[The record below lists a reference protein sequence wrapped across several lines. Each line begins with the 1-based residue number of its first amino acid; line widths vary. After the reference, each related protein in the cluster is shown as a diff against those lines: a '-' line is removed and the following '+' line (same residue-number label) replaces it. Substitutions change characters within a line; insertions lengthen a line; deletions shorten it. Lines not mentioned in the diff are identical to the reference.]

1 MKLRHL
7 PLLLAAALFLALPA
21 PADVLIFKDG
31 RRLEGTIV
39 EEDSDT
45 VTFKVRSIVTKFR
58 KDDIEKIERG
68 ALPDTARDDGDAALR
83 AARVAPT
90 GTAKTDGLR
99 AEAGKA
105 LDGIAEK
112 RKALA
117 GAARKIDSQ
126 TRAYET
132 QLRKLQAAEGELAR
146 AKDRQKEADAKLK
159 AAQDRLNA
167 AKAQTGRE
175 PGPLKQEV
183 QDASAKAESV
193 KATVAL
199 AQRAVEA
206 EKKKLDDETDR
217 FQAAAETLRPAVAAL
232 AGAYDALD
240 AAWAGLAA
248 EERRQSAEAPW
259 WPGPADAPL
268 VRLEGRVVSCEKGV
282 LLVKT
287 GTEADPGRWTE
298 EVTLAAPGFE
308 AAKGTT
314 LVILAR
320 REKSG
325 WSLAGVLR

>member
-1 MKLRHL
+1 MKIRHL
-7 PLLLAAALFLALPA
+7 PLLLAAALFLAPRA
-21 PADVLIFKDG
+21 SADVLVFKDG

-39 EEDSDT
+39 EEDADS
-45 VTFKVRSIVTKFR
+45 VTFKVKSIVTKFR

-68 ALPDTARDDGDAALR
+68 ALPDTAKDEGDAALR

-90 GTAKTDGLR
+90 GVAKTDPLR

-105 LDGIAEK
+105 LDGIGEK

-117 GAARKIDSQ
+117 AAAKKIDSQ

-132 QLRKLQAAEGELAR
+132 QLRKVQAAEGELAKAR
-146 AKDRQKEADAKLK
+146 ERQKEADAKLK

-240 AAWAGLAA
+240 AAWAALAA
-248 EERRQSAEAPW
+248 EEARQSGEAPW
-259 WPGPADAPL
+259 WPGAAEAPL
-268 VRLEGRVVSCEKGV
+268 VKLEGRVVSCEKGV

-287 GTEADPGRWTE
+287 GTEPDPSRWTE
-298 EVTLAAPGFE
+298 EVAIAAPGFE
-308 AAKGTT
+308 AAKGAT

-320 REKSG
+320 RDKSG
-325 WSLAGVLR
+325 WSLEEVLR